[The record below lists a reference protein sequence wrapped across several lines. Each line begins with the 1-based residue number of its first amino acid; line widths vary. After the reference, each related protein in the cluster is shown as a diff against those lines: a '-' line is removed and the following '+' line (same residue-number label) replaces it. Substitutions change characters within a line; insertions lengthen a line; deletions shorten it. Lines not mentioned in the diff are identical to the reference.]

1 MQAVVKEDMKIELL
15 VIIYLVFV
23 WLLTAWEALLQL
35 SRGRV
40 RKIEADDRDLARRAE
55 VWIENQSDYDMV
67 FRILCFA
74 IIGSMSIILIDA
86 FRESAQFKQQE
97 MLSAGTCAV
106 IILACI
112 VFAEAIAKLMI
123 NRLYMAVLKTT
134 MPLMTALKYSLFAPI
149 VFVLR
154 RFSDEL
160 ENNPGREKNSNDR
173 PTAED
178 EIMSLVEKDDE
189 DGTDNELEDDERRM
203 IKGVFDLDDTL
214 VREIMT
220 PRVDVVSLAVDISID
235 EAIKK
240 FIETGHSRI
249 PVFKETIDEI
259 AGIIYAKDFLDDER
273 CKNSDLYG
281 FLHKPVFVPETKNVG
296 DLLEEFKLESNHF
309 AVIID
314 EYGGTS
320 GIVTMEDIIEEIVG
334 EIRDEYDID
343 EEVEAEPE
351 PLADG
356 SYVLD
361 ARYLISDLNELL
373 DIDIPE
379 EDVDTIGGYVCGE
392 VGRIPE
398 AGEEFELEEA
408 GLKVRILKADRRK
421 ILTIRIELLE
431 NTDE

>member
-1 MQAVVKEDMKIELL
+1 MKIELL
-15 VIIYLVFV
+15 GLIYLVFV

-35 SRGRV
+35 SWGRV
-40 RKIEADDRDLARRAE
+40 RKIEADNRDLARRAE
-55 VWIENQSDYDMV
+55 VWIEHQSEYDMM

-74 IIGSMSIILIDA
+74 MIGSMSIILIDT
-86 FRESAQFKQQE
+86 FRGAEQFKQQE
-97 MLSAGTCAV
+97 MLSAGTCAA
-106 IILACI
+106 IILVSI
-112 VFAEAIAKLMI
+112 VIAEAIAKLVI
-123 NRLYMAVLKTT
+123 NRLYMTVLRTT
-134 MPLMTALKYSLFAPI
+134 MPLMTVLKYSFFAPI
-149 VFVLR
+149 VFGLR
-154 RFSDEL
+154 RISDEL
-160 ENNPGREKNSNDR
+160 ENNPGREKNSSDR

-178 EIMSLVEKDDE
+178 EIMSLVEKDEE

-220 PRVDVVSLAVDISID
+220 PRVDVLSLAVASSID
-235 EAIKK
+235 DARKK
-240 FIETGHSRI
+240 ILESGHSRI

-259 AGIIYAKDFLDDER
+259 AGIIYAKDFLDEER
-273 CKNSDLYG
+273 CRNSDLYG

-296 DLLEEFKLESNHF
+296 DLLEEFQRESIHF

-334 EIRDEYDID
+334 EIRDEYDTD
-343 EEVEAEPE
+343 EDVEADPE

-392 VGRIPE
+392 LGRIPE
-398 AGEEFELEEA
+398 AGEEFNIEEA
-408 GLKVRILKADRRK
+408 GLFVRVLKADRRK
-421 ILTIRIELLE
+421 ILTLSIKLLE
-431 NTDE
+431 NIDE